1 MPGLDFLKRD
11 KIWLA
16 CIGCLGLGGM
26 ILFDRTRA
34 PAPPPIVWEEKSLP
48 APKTP
53 KAPDAPTPPAL
64 TSVTIDVDGAVR
76 KPGVYTLAAGSRL
89 QDALKAAGGA
99 WSNADLSA
107 YNRAALLKDGTKITV
122 PKLEAA
128 TVAMAVP
135 SGRPSGRVASQ
146 RPPRLPGRLGG
157 GAPAAIPEEYK
168 ADDTTYRV
176 EPLRPPDPPST
187 PAASASEKPKSKA
200 RSSGKKEAHAVNV
213 NTANAE
219 ELCGLPGVGPS
230 TAAAIV
236 AYREVNGPFTSV
248 EALDGVKGIGPKKLE
263 AMRAYVRL

>member
-1 MPGLDFLKRD
+1 MSGLDFLRREKV
-11 KIWLA
+11 WLA
-16 CIGCLGLGGM
+16 CIGCLGLGAM

-34 PAPPPIVWEEKSLP
+34 PAPSPIVWEEKSLP
-48 APKTP
+48 SSETP
-53 KAPDAPTPPAL
+53 KAPDNPPTPAA
-64 TSVTIDVDGAVR
+64 TSVTVDVDGAVK
-76 KPGVYTLAAGSRL
+76 KPGVYTLPAGSRL

-99 WSNADLSA
+99 WTNADLSA

-128 TVAMAVP
+128 PPVVSSA
-135 SGRPSGRVASQ
+135 RPSGRVASR
-146 RPPRLPGRLGG
+146 RPPRLPGRLRS
-157 GAPAAIPEEYK
+157 GAPVAIPEEYK

-176 EPLRPPDPPST
+176 EPLRPPEPPST
-187 PAASASEKPKSKA
+187 PASSEKPKSKSKG
-200 RSSGKKEAHAVNV
+200 RSSSKKEVHAVNV

-236 AYREVNGPFTSV
+236 AYREANGPFTSV